1 MVDTNVLPICPEGQI
16 TDLFTCLI
24 NTFILT
30 YWQSQKANG
39 LILVKMSGSNSKIN
53 TYMVGSDRY
62 SVDDSARDA
71 GGENKVSDSECHVL
85 FSNEDSNAVLNVL
98 NAGCMFAAWKD
109 SAVHRNNADQTALLD
124 YVEQKPRQ
132 WVTWSFVCLGVS
144 IKVTCPSTDKC
155 ILKCP
160 VSMHAVSVRP
170 LGSVP
175 QCDPLWQLQQRLMRW
190 LSW

>member
-1 MVDTNVLPICPEGQI
+1 M
-16 TDLFTCLI
+16 
-24 NTFILT
+24 
-30 YWQSQKANG
+30 
-39 LILVKMSGSNSKIN
+39 
-53 TYMVGSDRY
+53 
-62 SVDDSARDA
+62 
-71 GGENKVSDSECHVL
+71 L
-85 FSNEDSNAVLNVL
+85 FSNEDSNA
-98 NAGCMFAAWKD
+98 AGCMFAEPSWKD